1 MPRGAGIKAT
11 LIGTGTAMNGL
22 KILGIA
28 AIMFAVVPGSALPQT
43 SEQPDPRIADLVQA
57 GKLRNS
63 GWHQDMGGDVPHTV
77 MSGTMFIEFPVR
89 RKGWRAC
96 PS

>member
-1 MPRGAGIKAT
+1 

-63 GWHQDMGGDVPHTV
+63 GWHQDMGGCEASRSAATCGRCMSCLADVMCYCRLIQRHRSAK
-77 MSGTMFIEFPVR
+77 SG
-89 RKGWRAC
+89 W
-96 PS
+96 